1 MFDKRTKIYARK
13 KTHRFL
19 GPLLIILIVSLV
31 AAVGGT
37 YYWDKYQKD
46 RLTDPEVLA
55 NVKAEV
61 PKKTSD
67 PKSTDDSVT
76 PSETGLKRMGAG
88 NKNKEENTPT
98 PPPAPTDM
106 DTNPNL
112 DDETTP
118 VDAPPADT
126 TPADPNVSPALV
138 PESSPPVGDEY
149 FADAAFVGDS
159 ITEGI
164 SLYSENIDTTV
175 VAAKGINLDTIYKED
190 AIRTPNG
197 YVSVLQ
203 RLQQAAPKK
212 IYIMFGSNGVGWF
225 TQEHF
230 SKTYGDF
237 VDKVVA
243 QHPES
248 QIYLQ
253 SITPVTQNYAANP
266 ENNID
271 NNKINEYNKLIIAI
285 AEQKD
290 LHYVDVAS
298 VLRGEDGALPEE
310 QSGDGMHFGRECYNK
325 WFGYL
330 KSHVATEE

>member
-1 MFDKRTKIYARK
+1 MFGKRTKIYARK

-55 NVKAEV
+55 NAKAEV
-61 PKKTSD
+61 PKKASD
-67 PKSTDDSVT
+67 IKNTDESASS
-76 PSETGLKRMGAG
+76 SETGLKRMGAG
-88 NKNKEENTPT
+88 SKNTEENTKTDPET
-98 PPPAPTDM
+98 PSDM
-106 DTNPNL
+106 DTNPSE
-112 DDETTP
+112 ETTP

-126 TPADPNVSPALV
+126 TPTDPNVSPALV
-138 PESSPPVGDEY
+138 PESSPPVGDDY

-164 SLYSENIDTTV
+164 SLYVDNIDTTV

-190 AIRTPNG
+190 AIRTQNG

-203 RLQQAAPKK
+203 RLEQADPKK

-225 TQEHF
+225 TPEHF

-237 VDKVVA
+237 VDKVVT
-243 QHPES
+243 QHPDS

-285 AEQKD
+285 AEQKG

-310 QSGDGMHFGRECYNK
+310 QSGDGMHFGRECYDK
-325 WFGYL
+325 WFSYL

>member
-1 MFDKRTKIYARK
+1 MFGKRTKIYARK

-55 NVKAEV
+55 NAKAEV
-61 PKKTSD
+61 PKKASD
-67 PKSTDDSVT
+67 IKNPDESASS
-76 PSETGLKRMGAG
+76 SETGLKRMGAG
-88 NKNKEENTPT
+88 SKNTEENTKTDPET
-98 PPPAPTDM
+98 PSDM
-106 DTNPNL
+106 DANPNPN
-112 DDETTP
+112 DETTP
-118 VDAPPADT
+118 VDAPQADT
-126 TPADPNVSPALV
+126 TPTDPNVSPALV
-138 PESSPPVGDEY
+138 PESSPPVGDDY

-164 SLYSENIDTTV
+164 SLYVDNIDTTV

-190 AIRTPNG
+190 AIRTQNG

-203 RLQQAAPKK
+203 RLEQADPKK

-225 TQEHF
+225 TPEHF

-243 QHPES
+243 QHPDS

-285 AEQKD
+285 AEQKG

-310 QSGDGMHFGRECYNK
+310 QSGDGMHFGRECYDK
-325 WFGYL
+325 WFSYL